1 MDLAVSRPVPTGTL
15 FRDGMITIVVLVLVF
30 LAFDDI
36 TTDNASTFVP
46 EYSILVVCAGWLIR
60 VIARLFN
67 SGRYGLGTVSAVA
80 LLVGMWAGR
89 TMVSGI
95 VPGFWTKYIVLSV
108 VYVWFWALAVT
119 LLWLGRRRSRLVHRA
134 SA

>member
-1 MDLAVSRPVPTGTL
+1 MESAVGRPAPSGTL
-15 FRDGMITIVVLVLVF
+15 FRDGMITIVVLILVF
-30 LAFDDI
+30 AAFDDI
-36 TTDNASTFVP
+36 TTDNASTFVA
-46 EYSILVVCAGWLIR
+46 EYSMLVVCAGWLIR

-67 SGRYGLGTVSAVA
+67 TGRYGLGTVSAVA

-89 TMVSGI
+89 VVVSGI
-95 VPGFWTKYIVLSV
+95 VPGFWTRYIVLSV

-119 LLWLGRRRSRLVHRA
+119 LLWLGRRQSRIVHGA